1 MGFFKKIGKGLS
13 GAGKFIGK
21 HLTPEAQQKALS
33 HIPVIGGG
41 LVAVSKAG
49 EQIGHGIRDKDFGK
63 IAGGIIDAGKGAG
76 QTFASAETGGLVGK
90 KK

>member
-13 GAGKFIGK
+13 GVAKTIGK
-21 HLTPEAQQKALS
+21 HLTPEAQQKVLS
-33 HIPVIGGG
+33 HVPVIGGG

-76 QTFASAETGGLVGK
+76 QTFTQAETGGLVGK